1 MIILLLHLVLGI
13 SLWTLFS
20 LTSKGSR
27 HNEIKE
33 NLYSLRNDLISFWKN
48 LNNLIRLLIQD
59 LLLANN
65 DKNTLANRLDN
76 ISGISHD
83 EKIIVRE
90 EIYASEIATI
100 SNPGQ
105 EEDLA
110 VSGFSQE
117 VIDLINE
124 EESKAA

>member
-100 SNPGQ
+100 SNPGH